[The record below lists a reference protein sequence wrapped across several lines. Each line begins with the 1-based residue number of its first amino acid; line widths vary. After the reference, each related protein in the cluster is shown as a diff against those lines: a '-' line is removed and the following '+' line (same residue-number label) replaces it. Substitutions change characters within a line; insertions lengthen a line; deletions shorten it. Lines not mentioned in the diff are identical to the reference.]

1 MTDSYYLFFIFLFA
15 LALNYFFK
23 KRKLLCSFTGDIHQR
38 HTSKENVPLVGGI
51 IIYFFVLK
59 VFFNEFQNLQLFLFL
74 ILLIGIFSDLKLIKS
89 ANKRLVYQLIII
101 FFCVFTNKITILNT
115 GVSYLDIILTNSIF
129 NYIFVTFCILIILN
143 GTNFTDGL
151 NTLVIGY
158 YLIVLFFIYKLNL
171 FNFLNIDPLK
181 IILLGS
187 LFLFIF
193 FTNLFNKLY
202 LGDSGSYL
210 LGFLFSI
217 ILIRIYYN
225 YQGISSFYIVLLLW
239 YPAFENLFSFLRKN
253 LEKKSPLEPDKKH
266 LHQLIFNLLKKK
278 YKLESNFSNI
288 LTAQLINIYNFFIIY
303 LASTNIYNSQ
313 LQILLITLNIVL
325 YIVMYVKL
333 VTFIFGNK

>member
-1 MTDSYYLFFIFLFA
+1 MNDNYYLIFIFLFA
-15 LALNYFFK
+15 LAINYFFQK
-23 KRKLLCSFTGDIHQR
+23 KKLLCSFTGEIHQR
-38 HTSKENVPLVGGI
+38 YTSKENVPLTGGI
-51 IIYFFVLK
+51 ILFFFIIK
-59 VFFNEFQNLQLFLFL
+59 VFFNEFQDLQVFLFL

-89 ANKRLVYQLIII
+89 ANKRLVYQIII
-101 FFCVFTNKITILNT
+101 SFFCVFINKITILNT
-115 GVSYLDIILTNSIF
+115 GIDYLDIILTNNIF
-129 NYIFVTFCILIILN
+129 NYFFVTFCILIILN
-143 GTNFTDGL
+143 GTNFSDGL

-193 FTNLFNKLY
+193 FLNLFNKMH

-210 LGFLFSI
+210 LGLLFSI
-217 ILIRIYYN
+217 ILIKIYYN

-266 LHQLIFNLLKKK
+266 LHQLIFSLLKKK
-278 YKLESNFSNI
+278 YKLGSNFSNI

-303 LASTNIYNSQ
+303 LASTSIYDSQ
-313 LQILLITLNIVL
+313 FQILLITLNIVL

-333 VTFIFGNK
+333 VTLISRTK